1 MLQGFVIL
9 LQATIGKGNAVVTKR
24 GKDVILSKSSHMY
37 RQRFEGKIN
46 GMFII
51 TKTTKD
57 ISDFVVGIGGVW
69 VLIAE
74 DSPAYLK
81 RLLIVF

>member
-1 MLQGFVIL
+1 
-9 LQATIGKGNAVVTKR
+9 
-24 GKDVILSKSSHMY
+24 MY